1 MNMAVVTLFKNK
13 TAYFLRF
20 LSQKN
25 LSLLH
30 IVATKYPL
38 SMKNSFLKAYRYLYK
53 VSWFKFVLIM
63 LAALA
68 AMNLLC
74 MIPVIFL
81 KVENPF
87 DFENMASS
95 SLIWNIYVCFV
106 GPLIETACVQYL
118 LYKIFAFFITKKN
131 RLFPAY
137 VFGSSIVFGLLHL
150 WGVNASIGWYIIRF
164 CTAIAGG
171 LVFSTTMYFMTRR
184 KQHPFWST
192 VTVHAFWNTACGYLS
207 SILFILLK

>member
-1 MNMAVVTLFKNK
+1 
-13 TAYFLRF
+13 
-20 LSQKN
+20 
-25 LSLLH
+25 
-30 IVATKYPL
+30 
-38 SMKNSFLKAYRYLYK
+38 MKNNFLKAYRYLYK

-63 LAALA
+63 LAVLA
-68 AMNLLC
+68 TMMLLC
-74 MIPVIFL
+74 LIPDIFL

-87 DFENMASS
+87 DFENMASD
-95 SLIWNIYVCFV
+95 SLKWIWNIYFCFV
-106 GPLIETACVQYL
+106 GPLIETFCIQYL
-118 LYKIFAFFITKKN
+118 LYKIFAFFIAKKR

-137 VFGSSIVFGLLHL
+137 VLGSSILFGLLHL

-164 CTAIAGG
+164 CTGMAGG

-192 VTVHAFWNTACGYLS
+192 VTVHAFWNTAFGYLF

>member
-1 MNMAVVTLFKNK
+1 
-13 TAYFLRF
+13 
-20 LSQKN
+20 
-25 LSLLH
+25 
-30 IVATKYPL
+30 
-38 SMKNSFLKAYRYLYK
+38 MKNSFFKAYRYLYK
-53 VSWFKFVLIM
+53 VTWFKFILIM

-68 AMNLLC
+68 VMDFLC
-74 MIPVIFL
+74 MLPDIFL
-81 KVENPF
+81 KVEDP
-87 DFENMASS
+87 FENISIDFPKW
-95 SLIWNIYVCFV
+95 IWNIYACFV

-192 VTVHAFWNTACGYLS
+192 VTVHAFWNTAFGYLF